1 MGSAD
6 PSELKPS
13 IKNLIGFM
21 FVMVLSGATQGYT
34 DYSNQAY
41 ALYNVQYNWTESH
54 EIIVH
59 QQYIGASII
68 LGCTLGAASGGKIM
82 QWGRRRAHFIACVA
96 GILGVAFT
104 MLKDFHM

>member
-59 QQYIGASII
+59 Q
-68 LGCTLGAASGGKIM
+68 
-82 QWGRRRAHFIACVA
+82 
-96 GILGVAFT
+96 
-104 MLKDFHM
+104 